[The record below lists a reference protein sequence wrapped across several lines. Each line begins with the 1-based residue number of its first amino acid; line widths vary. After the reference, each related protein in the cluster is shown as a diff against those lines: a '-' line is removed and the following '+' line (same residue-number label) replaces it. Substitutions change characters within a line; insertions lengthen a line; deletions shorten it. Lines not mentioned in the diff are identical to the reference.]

1 MFKSIMIP
9 VDLENPESA
18 DGSVR
23 FAAERLAGDD
33 VKLTLVGVTGSA
45 PSAAAHNPA
54 EFKENLE
61 ALATRLSA
69 LHGVAIEAKAMHD
82 NDVATHLGAALVDT
96 SIQLEA
102 DLIVM
107 TSHVPGVI
115 EHVFSSNAGYVASH
129 AKCSVV
135 VLR

>member
-9 VDLENPESA
+9 VDLEHPQSA
-18 DGSVR
+18 DSSTR
-23 FAAERLAGDD
+23 FAAGKLAADD
-33 VKLTLVGVTGSA
+33 VRLTLVGVTGSA

-61 ALATRLSA
+61 ALAARLSA
-69 LHGVAIEAKAMHD
+69 QLGVSLEAKAMHD
-82 NDVATHLGAALVDT
+82 NDVATHLGAALIDT

-102 DLIVM
+102 DLIIM
-107 TSHVPGVI
+107 TSHVPGI
-115 EHVFSSNAGYVASH
+115 MEHVIASNAGFVASH
-129 AKCSVV
+129 AKCSVL